1 LTEFSQNNSCRVLL
15 TAAAVVVIIAG
26 LRAAEAIMV
35 PFLLAAFIAVIS
47 APFLFWLRS
56 QRLPMW
62 VALPLVILI
71 IFTGGLLVGVLIGTS
86 LADFTSA
93 LPDYQVRL
101 QRLFVGLLA
110 RFEVEGQIT
119 TRMLLEYIDPG
130 AAMQLTSRI
139 FTALTAMLS
148 NGFLILLTVVFI
160 LLEASGFPAKLRA
173 SLGDP
178 QAPLTHFEQI
188 VANINRYMKIKTV
201 VSLLTGIIIA
211 LWLMLLGVDYPLLW
225 GVLAFFLNYVPSI
238 GSIIAA
244 IPAVLLALVQLG
256 SSSALLTVAGYLAV
270 NIVLGNIIEPRFMGR
285 GLGLSTLVVFM
296 SLVFWGWVWGPVGML
311 LAVPLTMLVKI
322 ALASSEET
330 RHIAILLGS
339 EQTADYQG
347 NVSSDL

>member
-1 LTEFSQNNSCRVLL
+1 MLL
-15 TAAAVVVIIAG
+15 TAAAIVVIIAG

-56 QRLPMW
+56 RRLPMW
-62 VALPLVILI
+62 MALPLVILI
-71 IFTGGLLVGVLIGTS
+71 IFIGGLLVGVLIGTS

-93 LPDYQVRL
+93 LPDYQVKL
-101 QRLFVGLLA
+101 QKLLVGIFA
-110 RFEVEGQIT
+110 HFEVEGQVT

-130 AAMQLTSRI
+130 AAMHLASRI
-139 FTALTAMLS
+139 FAALTAMLS

-188 VANINRYMKIKTV
+188 VVNINRYMKIKTV
-201 VSLLTGIIIA
+201 VSLATGFIIA
-211 LWLMLLGVDYPLLW
+211 LWLILLGVDYPLLW

-256 SSSALLTVAGYLAV
+256 PSSALLAAAGYLAV
-270 NIVLGNIIEPRFMGR
+270 NIILGNIIEPRFMGR

-347 NVSSDL
+347 TVSSDL